1 MQLATVFN
9 QFWRIRLDLDL
20 SDSEIALFFA
30 ILSEINRA
38 RGKDNNLLESEAHI
52 GNPKLETLVGLSTRQ
67 ILRLRNRL
75 QQKGLIE
82 FKSGKGKG
90 SYAHYRLGKL
100 FRNYDTDVQV
110 NVQENSNLDTDDV
123 VNVQVYVQDNVQVND
138 QVNVQ
143 RNKNKEYREE
153 SIDINNNIET
163 TNVVSATPVADD
175 PPKWYLNLDE
185 RKKDIIDTWRI
196 LVGPFDPKWL
206 PMVDK
211 ALQVCY
217 PAQIKNA
224 IVTLAKTKVE
234 VMAEQGFQYVLEP
247 LLRGVFGKRSKK
259 KKLQTNTGFAN
270 KLTGLKEFLK
280 EGEEDAE

>member
-38 RGKDNNLLESEAHI
+38 RGKDNNLLESEVHI

-153 SIDINNNIET
+153 SIDIFNNIET
-163 TNVVSATPVADD
+163 TNVVSATPVANE
-175 PPKWYLNLDE
+175 PPKWYLSLSE
-185 RKKDIIDTWRI
+185 RQREIVDTWRSVI
-196 LVGPFDPKWL
+196 GPFDPKWL
-206 PMVDK
+206 PLLSKV
-211 ALQVCY
+211 LLECY

-224 IVTLAKTKVE
+224 VVVLARTKADVLKE
-234 VMAEQGFQYVLEP
+234 RGFEYVAEP
-247 LLRGVFGKRSKK
+247 LLKGAFGKRSKQRK
-259 KKLQTNTGFAN
+259 KQPAGFAS
-270 KLTGLKEFLK
+270 KLTGLKQFLE
-280 EGEEDAE
+280 EGGDDA

>member
-38 RGKDNNLLESEAHI
+38 RGKDNNLLESEVHI

-90 SYAHYRLGKL
+90 SYAQYRLGKL

-153 SIDINNNIET
+153 SIDINNIET

-185 RKKDIIDTWRI
+185 RKKDIVDTWRTI
-196 LVGPFDPKWL
+196 IGPFDPKWL
-206 PMVDK
+206 PLISE
-211 ALQVCY
+211 ALRECY

-224 IVTLAKTKVE
+224 IVTLAKTKAD
-234 VMAEQGFQYVLEP
+234 VMAEQGFEYVMEP
-247 LLRGVFGKRSKK
+247 LLRGAFGRRSKK
-259 KKLQTNTGFAN
+259 KKKQTSAGFAS
-270 KLTGLKEFLK
+270 KLSGLKQFLE
-280 EGEEDAE
+280 EGENSA